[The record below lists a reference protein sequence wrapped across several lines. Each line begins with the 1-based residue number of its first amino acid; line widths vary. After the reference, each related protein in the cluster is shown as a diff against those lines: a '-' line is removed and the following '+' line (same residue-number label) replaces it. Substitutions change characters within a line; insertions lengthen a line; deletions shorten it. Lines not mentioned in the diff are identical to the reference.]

1 MLMNNPKDTI
11 YKGFPRKVRYLPVP
25 APLLESLL
33 EEIDDLA
40 ELKCTLRV
48 IAMLHVKKGHP
59 RFVTL
64 GELQADRTLTRSLGQ
79 DGDSASQSIEQ
90 GMAKAVR
97 RGTIAVASVEE
108 SGARQQLFT
117 LNTEVNRTTLEKIAE
132 GATQVSPL
140 PVSEPWVE
148 PEDTPNIFA
157 LYEQNVGMLSPM
169 IADELREAEEL
180 YPAEWISEAIR
191 EAVGLNKRSW
201 RYISRILER
210 WEHEGRGH
218 GKPGRYSKKA
228 VRY

>member
-1 MLMNNPKDTI
+1 MNNSKDTI

-79 DGDSASQSIEQ
+79 DGHSASQSIEQ

-180 YPAEWISEAIR
+180 YPVEWISEAIR

>member
-1 MLMNNPKDTI
+1 MNNPKDTI
-11 YKGFPRKVRYLPVP
+11 YKGFPRKVRYVPVP

-64 GELQADRTLTRSLGQ
+64 GELRADRTLTRSLGQ
-79 DGDSASQSIEQ
+79 DGASPSQNIEQ

-108 SGARQQLFT
+108 SGLRQQLFT
-117 LNTEVNRTTLEKIAE
+117 LNTEVNRTALEKITE
-132 GATQVSPL
+132 GATQVTPL

-180 YPAEWISEAIR
+180 YPVEWISEAIG

-218 GKPGRYSKKA
+218 GKPGRYPKKT

>member
-1 MLMNNPKDTI
+1 MNNPKDTI
-11 YKGFPRKVRYLPVP
+11 YKGFPRKVRYVPVP

-97 RGTIAVASVEE
+97 RGAIAVASVEQ

-180 YPAEWISEAIR
+180 YPVEWISEAIR

>member
-1 MLMNNPKDTI
+1 MNNPKDTI

-79 DGDSASQSIEQ
+79 DGASPSQNIEQ

-108 SGARQQLFT
+108 SGLRQQLFT
-117 LNTEVNRTTLEKIAE
+117 LNTEVNRTALEKIAE
-132 GATQVSPL
+132 GATQVTPL

-180 YPAEWISEAIR
+180 YPVEWISEAIR

>member
-1 MLMNNPKDTI
+1 MNNPKDTI
-11 YKGFPRKVRYLPVP
+11 YKGFPRKVRYVPVP

-79 DGDSASQSIEQ
+79 DRDSASQSIEQ

-97 RGTIAVASVEE
+97 RGAIAVASVEQ

-132 GATQVSPL
+132 GATQVSLL

-180 YPAEWISEAIR
+180 YPVEWISEAIR

>member
-1 MLMNNPKDTI
+1 MNNPKDTI
-11 YKGFPRKVRYLPVP
+11 YKGFPRKVRYVPIP

-79 DGDSASQSIEQ
+79 DGHSASQSIEQ

-180 YPAEWISEAIR
+180 YPVEWISEAIG

>member
-1 MLMNNPKDTI
+1 MNNPKDTI
-11 YKGFPRKVRYLPVP
+11 YKGFPRKVRYVPVP

-79 DGDSASQSIEQ
+79 DRDSASQSIEQ

-97 RGTIAVASVEE
+97 RGAIAVASVEE
-108 SGARQQLFT
+108 SGTRQQLFT
-117 LNTEVNRTTLEKIAE
+117 LNTEVNRTALEKIAE

-180 YPAEWISEAIR
+180 YPVEWISEAIS

>member
-1 MLMNNPKDTI
+1 MNNPKDTI
-11 YKGFPRKVRYLPVP
+11 YKGFPRKVRYVPVP

-79 DGDSASQSIEQ
+79 DGHSASQSIEQ

-180 YPAEWISEAIR
+180 YPVEWISEAIR

>member
-1 MLMNNPKDTI
+1 MNNPKDTI

-132 GATQVSPL
+132 GATQVSLL

-180 YPAEWISEAIR
+180 YPVEWISEAIR

>member
-1 MLMNNPKDTI
+1 MNNPKDTI
-11 YKGFPRKVRYLPVP
+11 YKGFPRKVRYVPVP

-108 SGARQQLFT
+108 SGTRQQLFT

-180 YPAEWISEAIR
+180 YPVEWISEAIR

>member
-1 MLMNNPKDTI
+1 MNNPKDTI
-11 YKGFPRKVRYLPVP
+11 YKGFPRKVRYVPVP

-40 ELKCTLRV
+40 ELKCTMRV

-59 RFVTL
+59 RFVTP

-180 YPAEWISEAIR
+180 YPVEWISEAIR

>member
-1 MLMNNPKDTI
+1 MNNPKDTI
-11 YKGFPRKVRYLPVP
+11 YKGFPRKVRYVPVP

-180 YPAEWISEAIR
+180 YPVEWISEAIS

>member
-1 MLMNNPKDTI
+1 MNNPKDTI
-11 YKGFPRKVRYLPVP
+11 YKGFPRKVRYVPVP

-117 LNTEVNRTTLEKIAE
+117 INTEVNRTTLEKIAE

-180 YPAEWISEAIR
+180 YPVEWISEAIS

>member
-1 MLMNNPKDTI
+1 MNNPKDTI
-11 YKGFPRKVRYLPVP
+11 YKGFPRKVRYVPVP

-108 SGARQQLFT
+108 SGARQLLFT

-180 YPAEWISEAIR
+180 YPVEWISEAIS

>member
-1 MLMNNPKDTI
+1 MNNPKDTI
-11 YKGFPRKVRYLPVP
+11 YKGFPRKVRYVPVP

-79 DGDSASQSIEQ
+79 DRDSASQSIEQ

-97 RGTIAVASVEE
+97 RGAIAVASVEE

-180 YPAEWISEAIR
+180 YPVEWISEAIR

>member
-1 MLMNNPKDTI
+1 MNNPKDTI
-11 YKGFPRKVRYLPVP
+11 YKGFPRKVRYVPVP

-117 LNTEVNRTTLEKIAE
+117 INTEVNRTTLEKIAE
-132 GATQVSPL
+132 GAIQVSPL

-180 YPAEWISEAIR
+180 YPVEWISEAIR

>member
-1 MLMNNPKDTI
+1 MNRNQDKK
-11 YKGFPRKVRYLPVP
+11 YEGFPRKVRYVPVP
-25 APLLESLL
+25 APLLDSLL

-40 ELKCTLRV
+40 ELKCTLRA

-64 GELQADRTLTRSLGQ
+64 GELQADRTLARSLAQ
-79 DGDSASQSIEQ
+79 CEDSAAQRIEQ

-108 SGARQQLFT
+108 NGTRQQLFT
-117 LNTEVNRTTLEKIAE
+117 LNTETNRGALEKVAQ
-132 GATQVSPL
+132 GVTSVGSL
-140 PVSEPWVE
+140 PVPEPWVE

-180 YPAEWISEAIR
+180 YPVEWIAEAIG

>member
-1 MLMNNPKDTI
+1 MNNPKDTI

-132 GATQVSPL
+132 GATQVSLL

-180 YPAEWISEAIR
+180 YPVEWISEAIG

>member
-1 MLMNNPKDTI
+1 MTQHQHEKFI
-11 YKGFPRKVRYLPVP
+11 GFHRKVRYVPVP
-25 APLLESLL
+25 APLLDSLL
-33 EEIDDLA
+33 EQIDDLA
-40 ELKCTLRV
+40 ELKCTLRA

-64 GELQADRTLTRSLGQ
+64 GELQADRTLARSLGQ
-79 DGDSASQSIEQ
+79 DGGSAAQRIEQ

-97 RGTIAVASVEE
+97 RGTMAVASMEQD
-108 SGARQQLFT
+108 GKLQQLFT
-117 LNTEVNRTTLEKIAE
+117 LNTEVNREAMGKIAQ
-132 GATQVSPL
+132 GVTSVDAL
-140 PVSEPWVE
+140 PASEPWEE
-148 PEDTPNIFA
+148 PADIPNVFA

-169 IADELREAEEL
+169 IADALREAEEL
-180 YPAEWISEAIR
+180 YPAEWITEAIG
-191 EAVGLNKRSW
+191 EAVRQNIRSW

>member
-1 MLMNNPKDTI
+1 MNNPKDTI

-180 YPAEWISEAIR
+180 YPVEWISEAIR

>member
-1 MLMNNPKDTI
+1 MNNPKDTI
-11 YKGFPRKVRYLPVP
+11 YKGFPRKVRYVPIP

-33 EEIDDLA
+33 EEIDNLA

-48 IAMLHVKKGHP
+48 IAMVHVKKGHP

-64 GELQADRTLTRSLGQ
+64 GELRADRTLTRSLGQ
-79 DGDSASQSIEQ
+79 DGASPSQSIEQ

-180 YPAEWISEAIR
+180 YPVEWISEAIR

>member
-1 MLMNNPKDTI
+1 MSNLNDKKFT
-11 YKGFPRKVRYLPVP
+11 GFHQKVRYVPVP
-25 APLLESLL
+25 APLLDSLL
-33 EEIDDLA
+33 EEIDDIA
-40 ELKCTLRV
+40 ELKCTLRT

-64 GELQADRTLTRSLGQ
+64 GELKADRTLVRSLTE
-79 DGDSASQSIEQ
+79 DGGSAARNIEQ

-97 RGTIAVASVEE
+97 RGTITVSSVEQ
-108 SGARQQLFT
+108 GGKRQPLFT
-117 LNTEVNRTTLEKIAE
+117 LNTEINRGALEKIAQGE
-132 GATQVSPL
+132 ASVGAL
-140 PVSEPWVE
+140 PDSEPWEE
-148 PEDTPNIFA
+148 PADTPNIFA

-180 YPAEWISEAIR
+180 YPVEWITEAIR
-191 EAVGLNKRSW
+191 EAVGQNIRSW

-210 WEHEGRGH
+210 WEHEGRDD

>member
-1 MLMNNPKDTI
+1 MNNPKDTI
-11 YKGFPRKVRYLPVP
+11 YKGFPRKVRYVPVP

-79 DGDSASQSIEQ
+79 DRDSASQSIEQ

-108 SGARQQLFT
+108 SGARQLLFT

-180 YPAEWISEAIR
+180 YPVEWISEAIR

>member
-1 MLMNNPKDTI
+1 MNNPKDTI
-11 YKGFPRKVRYLPVP
+11 YKGFPRKVRYVPIP

-33 EEIDDLA
+33 EEIDNLA

-79 DGDSASQSIEQ
+79 DGHSASQSIEQ

-180 YPAEWISEAIR
+180 YPVEWISEAIR

>member
-1 MLMNNPKDTI
+1 MNNPKDTI
-11 YKGFPRKVRYLPVP
+11 YKGFPRKVRYVPVP

-33 EEIDDLA
+33 EEIDDLG

-180 YPAEWISEAIR
+180 YPVEWISEAIR

>member
-1 MLMNNPKDTI
+1 MNNPKDTI

-180 YPAEWISEAIR
+180 YPVEWISEAIS

>member
-1 MLMNNPKDTI
+1 MNNPKDTI
-11 YKGFPRKVRYLPVP
+11 YKGFPRKVRYVPVP

-79 DGDSASQSIEQ
+79 DRDSASQSIEQ

-117 LNTEVNRTTLEKIAE
+117 LNTEVNRTALEKIAE

-180 YPAEWISEAIR
+180 YPVEWISEAIR

>member
-1 MLMNNPKDTI
+1 MNNPKDTI
-11 YKGFPRKVRYLPVP
+11 YKGFPRKVRYVPVP

-97 RGTIAVASVEE
+97 RGTIAVSSVEE

-180 YPAEWISEAIR
+180 YPVEWISEAIR

>member
-1 MLMNNPKDTI
+1 MNNPKDTI

-132 GATQVSPL
+132 GTTQVSPL

-180 YPAEWISEAIR
+180 SPVEWISEAIR

>member
-1 MLMNNPKDTI
+1 MNNPKDTI
-11 YKGFPRKVRYLPVP
+11 YKGFPRKVRYVPIP

-180 YPAEWISEAIR
+180 YPVEWISEAIR

>member
-1 MLMNNPKDTI
+1 MNNPKDTI
-11 YKGFPRKVRYLPVP
+11 YKGFPRKVRYVPVP

-180 YPAEWISEAIR
+180 YPVEWISEAIR

>member
-1 MLMNNPKDTI
+1 
-11 YKGFPRKVRYLPVP
+11 VRYVPVP

-40 ELKCTLRV
+40 ELKCTMRV

-180 YPAEWISEAIR
+180 YPVEWISEAMR

>member
-1 MLMNNPKDTI
+1 MNNPNEKTFA
-11 YKGFPRKVRYLPVP
+11 GFPQKVRYVPVP
-25 APLLESLL
+25 APLLDSLL
-33 EEIDDLA
+33 EDIDDLS
-40 ELKCTLRV
+40 ELKCTLRA
-48 IAMLHVKKGHP
+48 IAMLHAKKGHP

-64 GELQADRTLTRSLGQ
+64 AELQADRILVRSLSQ
-79 DGDSASQSIEQ
+79 DGDSATQRIEQ

-97 RGTIAVASVEE
+97 RGTMAVASVVDN
-108 SGARQQLFT
+108 GTRQPLFT
-117 LNTEVNRTTLEKIAE
+117 LNTEANRGALEKIAQGVTSV
-132 GATQVSPL
+132 GAL
-140 PVSEPWVE
+140 PTSEPWEE

-157 LYEQNVGMLSPM
+157 LYEQNVGMLSPL

-180 YPAEWISEAIR
+180 YPAEWIAEAIG

>member
-1 MLMNNPKDTI
+1 MNNPKDTI

-140 PVSEPWVE
+140 PVSDPWVE

-180 YPAEWISEAIR
+180 YPVEWISEAMR